1 MLGTVP
7 SSDVTEGYI
16 SRGVGKRESL
26 SESLLGNVLMI
37 GFLSNLLMILVRI
50 RILGFS
56 GVDHG
61 RGNPEFDKLVCSR
74 ISRRVVYLNH

>member
-1 MLGTVP
+1 MGGLELETVP
-7 SSDVTEGYI
+7 NSCIRDDYVF
-16 SRGVGKRESL
+16 RGVGKRESL
-26 SESLLGNVLMI
+26 SERLLGNVLMI

-61 RGNPEFDKLVCSR
+61 RGNPDPVD
-74 ISRRVVYLNH
+74 